1 MPELWKTPPQFL
13 ATAEE
18 AARGG
23 ARPGGGAAP
32 LPFGGGG
39 AGGGAL
45 PGFVRTVPPVNE
57 VKPPQGQDFIVGG
70 NVAGASVATTPA
82 VLPGTAFLVPQ
93 GSVAYIRSLV
103 LQVQQVLGTSDIAFA
118 VRVDGTP
125 VPGWQRIP
133 VLPAVIAVWAQ
144 SWGPEEVYIEVQPG
158 RTVEVS
164 VTVLDGGAYNVGAI
178 LHGWIVPSALADASR
193 AGWDI

>member
-1 MPELWKTPPQFL
+1 MAEPWRTPPQFV
-13 ATAEE
+13 ATPGEPSKGA
-18 AARGG
+18 

-39 AGGGAL
+39 GGGAL

-70 NVAGASVATTPA
+70 NLAGASVVTTPA
-82 VLPGTAFLVPQ
+82 VVTGVTFTVPL
-93 GSVAYIRSLV
+93 GSVGYIRSV
-103 LQVQQVLGTSDIAFA
+103 VFQVQQVLVTSDIAFA
-118 VRVDGTP
+118 VRVDQTP
-125 VPGWQRIP
+125 VQGWARVP
-133 VLPAVIAVWAQ
+133 VLPAAIAVWSQ
-144 SWGPEEVYIEVQPG
+144 SWGPEEVYVEVQPG
-158 RTVEVS
+158 RTVDIT

-178 LHGWIVPSALADASR
+178 MHGWTVPSALADASR

>member
-1 MPELWKTPPQFL
+1 M
-13 ATAEE
+13 
-18 AARGG
+18 
-23 ARPGGGAAP
+23 
-32 LPFGGGG
+32 
-39 AGGGAL
+39 
-45 PGFVRTVPPVNE
+45 V
-57 VKPPQGQDFIVGG
+57 
-70 NVAGASVATTPA
+70 TTPA
-82 VLPGTAFLVPQ
+82 VVTGVTFTVPV

-118 VRVDGTP
+118 VRVDATP

-158 RTVEVS
+158 RTVDVS

-178 LHGWIVPSALADASR
+178 LHGWIVPSALAVASR
-193 AGWDI
+193 AGWDM